1 MFRAN
6 LASETRVE
14 NKRFIRRYQQE
25 AIEREMEEK
34 LQEAEK
40 QRIFREKQKEQEEKL
55 AKVIWIYIPSLLKPF
70 DVAAFTYQRLGGVG
84 YPGINSLEP
93 SQHRSIDSS
102 SCVCSLLLHGYVI
115 LSLKALV
122 DSPTMIMSNQS
133 YTT

>member
-25 AIEREMEEK
+25 AVEREMEEK

-55 AKVIWIYIPSLLKPF
+55 AKVSCIYITSLLKPF
-70 DVAAFTYQRLGGVG
+70 NAAPSVYQRLGGVG
-84 YPGINSLEP
+84 YPSLTLP
-93 SQHRSIDSS
+93 DPFLPPI
-102 SCVCSLLLHGYVI
+102 
-115 LSLKALV
+115 
-122 DSPTMIMSNQS
+122 
-133 YTT
+133 